1 MLNEMRGEFNTG
13 QLQKKA
19 SPPIHRE
26 EGWRFKSTKTADSYL
41 AGAVAGAAVFS
52 LLVFVEEELDFL
64 VFLVFFGFAS
74 VLEDDFVVVLV
85 LDLSSAANAPKLME
99 RANMATMIKDS
110 NFFIGLPP

>member
-1 MLNEMRGEFNTG
+1 
-13 QLQKKA
+13 LQKKA

-26 EGWRFKSTKTADSYL
+26 EGWRFKSSKTADCYL

-74 VLEDDFVVVLV
+74 VLEDDFVVVL
-85 LDLSSAANAPKLME
+85 DLSSAANAPKLME